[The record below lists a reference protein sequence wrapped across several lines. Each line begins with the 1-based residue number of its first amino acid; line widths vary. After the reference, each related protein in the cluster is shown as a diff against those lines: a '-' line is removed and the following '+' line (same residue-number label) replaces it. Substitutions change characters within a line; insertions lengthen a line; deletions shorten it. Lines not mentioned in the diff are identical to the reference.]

1 MNDSKVKSSGYFDVG
16 TKYSLTKDMLV
27 NTSKKNFHSTTTNQA
42 YGSYINLT
50 STVGPKLLGHIN

>member
-27 NTSKKNFHSTTTNQA
+27 NTSKKIFIQQQRTRHTA
-42 YGSYINLT
+42 AI
-50 STVGPKLLGHIN
+50 